1 MTEREQRLN
10 SSLVVVMAVA
20 IGIIVANLYY
30 LQPLLHQVRSGFHVS
45 TASTSLL
52 ITLIQT
58 GYVIGLFFIL
68 PLGDLFVRRNLIV
81 TIFLIAALA
90 MAGASFVH
98 SFGLFAVLTVV
109 IGLSSVAGQIII
121 PFGADLAPDAQRG
134 RVVGKL
140 MTGLLGGVLLSRTL
154 SGVLSEAIGW
164 RGVYLVSSGL
174 LVATALVLFFVL
186 PQERSRDRYEYRHL
200 ITGGINMMRRSR
212 ELRRRGWFGGTAF
225 GAFSVLWSTLA
236 FHLSSAPF
244 HYSSGVIGLF
254 GLFGM
259 AGIVSA
265 NVAGRLADEGRA
277 SLATR
282 VAAFLI
288 AAGFAVLYVGHTNVW
303 FIVAGTIILD
313 AGAQGIHVSN
323 QSIIYALAPNQR
335 STINSIYM
343 VCFFTGASLGSLFSG
358 YAYAHY
364 GWNGTCAVGG
374 IFGLATIVP
383 ALWWRTS
390 KEGAVSLSPV
400 TGSASS

>member
-1 MTEREQRLN
+1 MSTTEQRLN
-10 SSLVVVMAVA
+10 STLVVLMASA

-52 ITLIQT
+52 ITLIQA

-68 PLGDLFVRRNLIV
+68 PLGDLFGRRNLIV
-81 TIFLIAALA
+81 TIFLVAALA

-98 SFGLFAVLTVV
+98 SFTFFAVLTVV
-109 IGLSSVAGQIII
+109 IGLSSVGGQIII

-134 RVVGKL
+134 RVIAKL

-154 SGVLSEAIGW
+154 SGAISEAIGW
-164 RGVYLVSSGL
+164 RGVYLVSAGL
-174 LVATALVLFFVL
+174 LTATAVVLFFVL
-186 PQERSRDRYEYRHL
+186 PQERSRDRFEYRHL
-200 ITGGINMMRRSR
+200 ITGGVKMMRGSR

-236 FHLSSAPF
+236 FHLSGAPF

-265 NVAGRLADEGRA
+265 NVTGRLADQGRTD
-277 SLATR
+277 LATQS
-282 VAAFLI
+282 AALLI
-288 AAGFAVLYVGHTNVW
+288 AAGFAVLSLGRTNVW

-323 QSIIYALAPNQR
+323 QSIIYALAPSQR

-343 VCFFTGASLGSLFSG
+343 VCFFTGASVGSLLSG

-364 GWNGTCAVGG
+364 GWNGTCWVGAA
-374 IFGLATIVP
+374 FGLATIIP
-383 ALWWRTS
+383 ALRWRTS
-390 KEGAVSLSPV
+390 GERTVFAD
-400 TGSASS
+400 

>member
-1 MTEREQRLN
+1 MATREQRLN
-10 SSLVVVMAVA
+10 PSLVVLMAVA
-20 IGIIVANLYY
+20 IGVIVANLYY

-52 ITLIQT
+52 ITLIQV

-81 TIFLIAALA
+81 TIFLVAALA

-98 SFGLFAVLTVV
+98 SFAFFAVLTVV

-121 PFGADLAPDAQRG
+121 PFGADLAPDDQRG
-134 RVVGKL
+134 RVVGRL

-154 SGVLSEAIGW
+154 SGAVSEAIGW
-164 RGVYLVSSGL
+164 RGVYLVSAGL
-174 LVATALVLFFVL
+174 LIAMAAVLYMVL
-186 PQERSRDRYEYRHL
+186 PQERSRDRFEYRHL
-200 ITGGINMMRRSR
+200 VTGGITMMRDSR

-236 FHLSSAPF
+236 FHLSDAPF

-265 NVAGRLADEGRA
+265 NVTGRLADEGRTA
-277 SLATR
+277 LATTM
-282 VAAFLI
+282 AAFLI
-288 AAGFAVLYVGHTNVW
+288 AAGFAVLYLGRDDVW
-303 FIVAGTIILD
+303 AIVVGTIILD

-358 YAYAHY
+358 YAFAHY
-364 GWNGTCAVGG
+364 GWNGTCVVGG
-374 IFGLATIVP
+374 VFGLATIVP
-383 ALWWRTS
+383 ALWWRS
-390 KEGAVSLSPV
+390 SGVPSPENI
-400 TGSASS
+400 TTPDAN

>member
-1 MTEREQRLN
+1 MSATEQRL
-10 SSLVVVMAVA
+10 SSALVVLMATA

-30 LQPLLHQVRSGFHVS
+30 LQPLLHQVRSEFRVS

-81 TIFLIAALA
+81 TIFLIAALT
-90 MAGASFVH
+90 MAAASFVH
-98 SFGLFAVLTVV
+98 SFAFFAVLTVV

-154 SGVLSEAIGW
+154 SGAISEAIGW

-174 LVATALVLFFVL
+174 LIATALVLFFVL
-186 PQERSRDRYEYRHL
+186 PQERPRDRFEYRHL
-200 ITGGINMMRRSR
+200 ITGGVTMMRHSR

-236 FHLSSAPF
+236 FHLSSTPF

-265 NVAGRLADEGRA
+265 NVTGRLADQGRSA
-277 SLATR
+277 LATQS
-282 VAAFLI
+282 AALLI
-288 AAGFAVLYVGHTNVW
+288 AAGFALLYLGRTNVW
-303 FIVAGTIILD
+303 FIVVGTIVLD

-364 GWNGTCAVGG
+364 GWNGTCAVGAA
-374 IFGLATIVP
+374 FGLATIIP
-383 ALWWRTS
+383 ALAWRTS
-390 KEGAVSLSPV
+390 DVARPL
-400 TGSASS
+400 ALD

>member
-1 MTEREQRLN
+1 MSVPQQRLN
-10 SSLVVVMAVA
+10 STLVVVMASA

-81 TIFLIAALA
+81 TIFLVAAAA

-98 SFGLFAVLTVV
+98 SFAFFAVLTVV

-140 MTGLLGGVLLSRTL
+140 MTGLLGGVLMSRTL
-154 SGVLSEAIGW
+154 SGAISEAIGW
-164 RGVYLVSSGL
+164 RGVYLVSAGL
-174 LVATALVLFFVL
+174 LVATALVLFLVL

-236 FHLSSAPF
+236 FHLSSSPF

-254 GLFGM
+254 GM
-259 AGIVSA
+259 AGILSA
-265 NVAGRLADEGRA
+265 NVTGRLADEGRTA
-277 SLATR
+277 LATR
-282 VAAFLI
+282 SAAFLI
-288 AAGFAVLYVGHTNVW
+288 ATGFVVLYLGRTNVW
-303 FIVAGTIILD
+303 AIVAGTIILD

-364 GWNGTCAVGG
+364 GWNGTCVVGG
-374 IFGLATIVP
+374 AFGLATIIP
-383 ALWWRTS
+383 ALLWRPS
-390 KEGAVSLSPV
+390 QHAEPLHDRLV
-400 TGSASS
+400 

>member
-1 MTEREQRLN
+1 MSTSEERLN
-10 SSLVVVMAVA
+10 SSLVIVMASA

-30 LQPLLHQVRSGFHVS
+30 LQPLLHEVRSAFHVS

-52 ITLIQT
+52 ITLIQV

-68 PLGDLFVRRNLIV
+68 PLGDLFVRRNLIII
-81 TIFLIAALA
+81 IFLVAALA
-90 MAGASFVH
+90 MAVASFVH
-98 SFGLFAVLTVV
+98 SFAVFAVLTVV

-154 SGVLSEAIGW
+154 SGVISEAIGW
-164 RGVYLVSSGL
+164 RGVYLVSAGL
-174 LVATALVLFFVL
+174 LVVTAVVLYFVL
-186 PQERSRDRYEYRHL
+186 PQERARDRFEYRHL
-200 ITGGINMMRRSR
+200 MTGGVTMLRNSR
-212 ELRRRGWFGGTAF
+212 ELRRRGWFGATAF

-259 AGIVSA
+259 AGIVTA
-265 NVAGRLADEGRA
+265 NITGRLADQGR
-277 SLATR
+277 STLATQS
-282 VAAFLI
+282 AAFLI
-288 AAGFAVLYVGHTNVW
+288 ATGFVVLYFGHDSVW
-303 FIVAGTIILD
+303 FIIVGTIVLD

-323 QSIIYALAPNQR
+323 QSIIYALAPSQR

-343 VCFFTGASLGSLFSG
+343 VCFFTGASVGSLLAG

-364 GWNGTCAVGG
+364 GWNGTCAVGAT
-374 IFGLATIVP
+374 FGLATIIP
-383 ALWWRTS
+383 AYAWRHEPRS
-390 KEGAVSLSPV
+390 VLAR
-400 TGSASS
+400 